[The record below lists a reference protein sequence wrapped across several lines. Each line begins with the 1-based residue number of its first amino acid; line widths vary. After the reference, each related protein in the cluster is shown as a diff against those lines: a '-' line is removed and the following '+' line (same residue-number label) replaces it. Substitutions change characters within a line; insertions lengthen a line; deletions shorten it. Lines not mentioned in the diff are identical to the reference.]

1 MSWIATAGYIIA
13 AAGAAYSAY
22 SSVQQGNYAKDQAN
36 ADAEAMKGQAR
47 LEAERI
53 QKQKEETR
61 SAARAAAAESGLSV
75 SDGLAVTIDEQI
87 SQDAN
92 MDAWMTR
99 LNGQSNANRMSV
111 FGSNEKKVN
120 NAAAI
125 GTVLQ
130 TAGSIASM
138 KGSSAKA
145 KKG

>member
-1 MSWIATAGYIIA
+1 MSWVAVGVAVTAVAAGY
-13 AAGAAYSAY
+13 GAYTQH
-22 SSVQQGNYAKDQAN
+22 QQGSYAKDQAN
-36 ADAEAMKGQAR
+36 ADAEAMQGQAR

-53 QKQKEETR
+53 QKQKAATR

-75 SDGLAVTIDEQI
+75 NDGLSVTIDEQI
-87 SQDAN
+87 SQDAD

-130 TAGSIASM
+130 TAGSIAGM
-138 KGSSAKA
+138 KGSSAKV

>member
-1 MSWIATAGYIIA
+1 MSWGLVAVGIA
-13 AAGAAYSAY
+13 AASATYGAYTQH
-22 SSVQQGNYAKDQAN
+22 QQGSYAKDQAN
-36 ADAEAMKGQAR
+36 ADAEAMRGQAR

-53 QKQKEETR
+53 QKQKEATR

-87 SQDAN
+87 SHDADI
-92 MDAWMTR
+92 DAWMTR

-130 TAGSIASM
+130 AASSIAGAKS
-138 KGSSAKA
+138 GSSLKA